1 MININSLSKEYVM
14 GDNKLLAL
22 DNIDLSINEGDFVSI
37 MGSSGSG
44 KSTLMNIIGCL
55 DVPSSG
61 EYHFRNNNVSTLNSN
76 KLAELRNKDIG
87 FVFQNFNLLPRLNAQ
102 ENVVL
107 PLLYSGKNLKERN
120 QLAIEALESVGLKD
134 RVHHRPNQLS
144 GGQQQRV
151 SIARAIA
158 GSPKLILADE
168 PTGALDSK
176 TGLEI
181 MKILNDLNAKG
192 ITIVLVTHED
202 DIANYGSR
210 IIKMKDGKILEDK
223 KMSITDLIS
232 LTKSLRSNIL
242 RSILTSL
249 GIIIGVSSVITM
261 ISIGSGA
268 RIEVEQQ
275 IERFGSNNLIVRSQ
289 SSSNRG
295 VSMGANSVNTLTLK
309 DMEAL
314 KEELPAIKAIA
325 PRVSLSTQI
334 VANGNNWLATVT
346 GTTNDYFDL
355 GNWKFENGRSFEEE
369 ELNSG
374 SRVAIIGKTVQKNL
388 FDTDSPIDE
397 VIRINKVPLL
407 S

>member
-1 MININSLSKEYVM
+1 MSSKIQKGEVLLDIKGLKIQGFSDEKWHDIVNGVDISLRRGEVM
-14 GDNKLLAL
+14 GL
-22 DNIDLSINEGDFVSI
+22 IGE
-37 MGSSGSG
+37 SGAG

-55 DVPSSG
+55 DVPTSG
-61 EYHFRNNNVSTLNSN
+61 EYHFRDNNVSTLNSN

-120 QLAIEALESVGLKD
+120 QLAIEALEGVGLKD

-223 KMSITDLIS
+223 K
-232 LTKSLRSNIL
+232 N
-242 RSILTSL
+242 
-249 GIIIGVSSVITM
+249 V
-261 ISIGSGA
+261 
-268 RIEVEQQ
+268 
-275 IERFGSNNLIVRSQ
+275 NN
-289 SSSNRG
+289 
-295 VSMGANSVNTLTLK
+295 
-309 DMEAL
+309 
-314 KEELPAIKAIA
+314 
-325 PRVSLSTQI
+325 
-334 VANGNNWLATVT
+334 
-346 GTTNDYFDL
+346 
-355 GNWKFENGRSFEEE
+355 
-369 ELNSG
+369 
-374 SRVAIIGKTVQKNL
+374 
-388 FDTDSPIDE
+388 
-397 VIRINKVPLL
+397 
-407 S
+407 

>member
-1 MININSLSKEYVM
+1 ML
-14 GDNKLLAL
+14 
-22 DNIDLSINEGDFVSI
+22 
-37 MGSSGSG
+37 
-44 KSTLMNIIGCL
+44 
-55 DVPSSG
+55 SG

-120 QLAIEALESVGLKD
+120 QLAIEALESVGLKN

-223 KMSITDLIS
+223 K
-232 LTKSLRSNIL
+232 KC
-242 RSILTSL
+242 
-249 GIIIGVSSVITM
+249 
-261 ISIGSGA
+261 
-268 RIEVEQQ
+268 Q
-275 IERFGSNNLIVRSQ
+275 
-289 SSSNRG
+289 
-295 VSMGANSVNTLTLK
+295 
-309 DMEAL
+309 
-314 KEELPAIKAIA
+314 
-325 PRVSLSTQI
+325 
-334 VANGNNWLATVT
+334 
-346 GTTNDYFDL
+346 
-355 GNWKFENGRSFEEE
+355 
-369 ELNSG
+369 
-374 SRVAIIGKTVQKNL
+374 
-388 FDTDSPIDE
+388 
-397 VIRINKVPLL
+397 
-407 S
+407 